1 MAQSSEYPFA
11 LLDVLVEIQLN
22 PELSPQVK
30 DLSEAEFAEIKE
42 QFSAECDK
50 IWTQLKAQTF
60 ALNSEENIKIT
71 VDQHLLIISHL
82 KNQLATNLTALIHE
96 PYYQCGYDILIG
108 LLDKLER
115 FIRNR
120 YKSYLTDST
129 PPKLNFKI
137 RCALSVDQIGL
148 ILKSAD
154 DTQLIEAKSLNY
166 VFKAIVP
173 YLSTEHKTDISY
185 DSMRVSTY
193 HPEAPDKEKA
203 IAVLEKMIARIR
215 TYR

>member
-11 LLDVLVEIQLN
+11 LLDDIVEIQLN
-22 PELSPQVK
+22 PETSPQVK
-30 DLSEAEFAEIKE
+30 DLTESEFSAIKE

-60 ALNSEENIKIT
+60 ALSSEENIKIT

-82 KNQLATNLTALIHE
+82 KNQLATNLAALIGE
-96 PYYQCGYDILIG
+96 PYYQCGYDILIS
-108 LLDKLER
+108 LLDKLEG

-120 YKSYLTDST
+120 YKSYLTEAA
-129 PPKLNFKI
+129 PPRINFKI

-154 DTQLIEAKSLNY
+154 DTRLIEAKSLNY

-193 HPEAPDKEKA
+193 HPEASDKEKA
-203 IAVLEKMIARIR
+203 IVALEKMIAKIR